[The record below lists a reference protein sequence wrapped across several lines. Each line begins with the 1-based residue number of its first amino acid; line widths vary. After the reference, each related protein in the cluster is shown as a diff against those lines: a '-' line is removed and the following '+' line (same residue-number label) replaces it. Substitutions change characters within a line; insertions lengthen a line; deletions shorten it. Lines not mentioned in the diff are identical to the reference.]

1 MIDRLTTELRKR
13 VAHEISSFAARAEQ
27 QGRVVAEADQR
38 QQARAIL
45 HRELDQHSKASINQ
59 GLIPLSKAEREQVIE
74 AVMDSVFSVLPGLN
88 RYLAMP
94 DVTDIFVNGFDDV
107 RLVLIDGTVR
117 RVDPFCESDA
127 ALIEMVQTIARR
139 AGRLSEADTPG
150 RAAMEKEFT
159 PSRPILDLELS
170 DGSRLAAAAWVTE
183 RPYVAVRRHL
193 LVDAGLDE
201 LVSRDML
208 DPGLASFLTAAL
220 HARLNVMFAGTTG
233 VGKTTLMRALLHEC
247 HPDERLMVMEQEPE
261 LHLAADAE
269 RHNQVLQWLERPAN
283 MEGRGEVGYGDLSTA
298 IKRFRPERL
307 VVGEVRGP
315 EVVDMMEAIT
325 SGQRGSACTI
335 HADSS
340 WSVFPRLAIY
350 ARRGGSPWRTSD
362 IKELA
367 ALAINLVIFI
377 DHATDGRR
385 AVAEVRHVVG
395 YDNLSDN
402 VVTNE
407 LFIPDPDGMAVPN
420 PDAPLPRDLRERL
433 IAHGYNPNLHYHG
446 NGVHG

>member
-1 MIDRLTTELRKR
+1 MIERLTAELRRR
-13 VAHEISSFAARAEQ
+13 VAQEVSSFAARAEQ
-27 QGRVVAEADQR
+27 QGREVSETDQR

-45 HRELDQHSKASINQ
+45 RRELDQHSKASINQ
-59 GLIPLSKAEREQVIE
+59 GMIPLTNAERDQIIDS
-74 AVMDSVFSVLPGLN
+74 VMDSVFSVMPGLN
-88 RYLAMP
+88 KYLSYP
-94 DVTDIFVNGFDDV
+94 DVTDIYVNGFDDV
-107 RLVLIDGTVR
+107 RLVLIDGTTR
-117 RVDPFCESDA
+117 RVDPFCESDS
-127 ALIEMVQTIARR
+127 ALIEMIQTIARR
-139 AGRLSEADTPG
+139 AGRMSDEDSAG
-150 RAAMEKEFT
+150 RANIEKEFT
-159 PSRPILDLELS
+159 PARPILDLELS

-193 LVDAGLDE
+193 LVDADLDD
-201 LVSRDML
+201 LVARDML
-208 DPGLASFLTAAL
+208 DAGLATFLRAAL
-220 HARLNVMFAGTTG
+220 KARLNIMFAGTTG

-261 LHLAADAE
+261 LHLGSDKT

-283 MEGRGEVGYGDLSTA
+283 MEGQGEISYGDLSTA
-298 IKRFRPERL
+298 LKRFRPERL

-350 ARRGGSPWRTSD
+350 ARRGGTPWRTSD

-367 ALAINLVIFI
+367 SLAINLVVYL
-377 DHATDGRR
+377 DHATDGHRV
-385 AVAEVRHVVG
+385 VAEIRHVVG
-395 YDNLSDN
+395 YDNISDN

-407 LFIPDPDGMAVPN
+407 LFMPN
-420 PDAPLPRDLRERL
+420 PEGAAAPNADAPLPRDLRDRL
-433 IAHGYNPNLHYHG
+433 IAHGYNPNLHFHG
-446 NGVHG
+446 NGVSR

>member
-1 MIDRLTTELRKR
+1 MIERLTAELRRR
-13 VAHEISSFAARAEQ
+13 VAQEVSSFAARAEQ
-27 QGRVVAEADQR
+27 QGREVSDTDQR

-45 HRELDQHSKASINQ
+45 RRELDQHSKAAINQ
-59 GLIPLSKAEREQVIE
+59 GLIPLNNAEREQVIE
-74 AVMDSVFSVLPGLN
+74 SVMDSVFSVMPGLN
-88 RYLAMP
+88 KYLSYP
-94 DVTDIFVNGFDDV
+94 DVTDIFVNGYDDV
-107 RLVLIDGTVR
+107 RLVLIDGTTR

-127 ALIEMVQTIARR
+127 ALIEMIQTIARR
-139 AGRLSEADTPG
+139 AGRMSDEDGAG
-150 RAAMEKEFT
+150 RANIEKEFT

-193 LVDAGLDE
+193 LVDADLDD
-201 LVSRDML
+201 LVARDML
-208 DPGLASFLTAAL
+208 DAGLATFLRAAL
-220 HARLNVMFAGTTG
+220 KARLNIMFAGTTG

-261 LHLAADAE
+261 LHLASDKE

-283 MEGRGEVGYGDLSTA
+283 MEGQGAISYGDLSTA
-298 IKRFRPERL
+298 LKRFRPERL

-350 ARRGGSPWRTSD
+350 ARRGGTPWRTSD

-367 ALAINLVIFI
+367 SLAINLVVYL
-377 DHATDGRR
+377 DYATDGHR
-385 AVAEVRHVVG
+385 VISEIRHVVG
-395 YDNLSDN
+395 YDSISDN

-407 LFIPDPDGMAVPN
+407 LFMPDAEGATVPN
-420 PDAPLPRDLRERL
+420 PDAPLPRDLRDRL
-433 IAHGYNPNLHYHG
+433 ISHGYNPNLHFHG
-446 NGVHG
+446 NGVQR